1 MKNISLK
8 AKEELEKKKKKAIHI
23 KLVCSSLMLGY
34 NKIRDIH
41 GLGNVL
47 STFMEDFGNLQWID
61 ISHNYIDKLNNDF
74 SHFPQLKTIYLH
86 CNYIHDFTD
95 I

>member
-34 NKIRDIH
+34 NKIRDIS
-41 GLGNVL
+41 GLSNILG
-47 STFMEDFGNLQWID
+47 TIMENFSNLQWID
-61 ISHNYIDKLNNDF
+61 ISHNYIDRLNDDF
-74 SHFPQLKTIYLH
+74 SHF
-86 CNYIHDFTD
+86 
-95 I
+95 